1 MRSVLVL
8 SGLLLLLSPS
18 FFLDAANTTAN
29 TIASTTVSAVS
40 NTFSTASIQTMSLNS
55 TSITTSR
62 SSLQSSTEPKGSMPT
77 SSSASGVTSAQQNT
91 SPAASTKTEKP
102 TSGSSPTVGSEDLKS
117 TALTVST
124 KPEITSGQSEITKVT
139 ASVVSTEGHQ
149 TTTSPINLNN
159 TSKTSPASTPVPAL
173 ASISQ
178 PGTVPGTPPVPVTLV
193 PMTPEPPG
201 SSSQGS
207 NRNIAT
213 TSVSTPA
220 TFTTQEMLITIT
232 PPVTSRGTQRIPS
245 EPPVLPDTP
254 TAPQPTGSASGP
266 RTAPPARGP
275 TRSSPRLVSAAS
287 PTASLPP
294 PASASGVEIQ
304 CGAPERLSEETFVLN
319 FSKADLCKSS
329 PVGAKLYTLLCQA
342 AKATFN
348 PSQDQCNIQLAP
360 VPEIQSV
367 AVKSITI
374 HTKLCPKDTFELLK
388 NKWADLKE
396 VGVTNM
402 QLGDQGPPEETEDRF
417 SMPLIITI
425 VCMASFLLLVA
436 ALYGCCHQRLSQRKD
451 QQRLTEELQTV
462 ENGYHDNPTLE
473 VMETSSE
480 MQEKK
485 VANLNGELG
494 DSWIVPLDNLTKDDL
509 EEEEDTH
516 L

>member
-193 PMTPEPPG
+193 PMTPEP
-201 SSSQGS
+201 QG
-207 NRNIAT
+207 
-213 TSVSTPA
+213 
-220 TFTTQEMLITIT
+220 
-232 PPVTSRGTQRIPS
+232 
-245 EPPVLPDTP
+245 
-254 TAPQPTGSASGP
+254 
-266 RTAPPARGP
+266 APPRDQTEILQP
-275 TRSSPRLVSAAS
+275 QVSAHQ
-287 PTASLPP
+287 P
-294 PASASGVEIQ
+294 
-304 CGAPERLSEETFVLN
+304 
-319 FSKADLCKSS
+319 
-329 PVGAKLYTLLCQA
+329 
-342 AKATFN
+342 
-348 PSQDQCNIQLAP
+348 PSQLRRC
-360 VPEIQSV
+360 
-367 AVKSITI
+367 
-374 HTKLCPKDTFELLK
+374 
-388 NKWADLKE
+388 
-396 VGVTNM
+396 
-402 QLGDQGPPEETEDRF
+402 
-417 SMPLIITI
+417 
-425 VCMASFLLLVA
+425 
-436 ALYGCCHQRLSQRKD
+436 
-451 QQRLTEELQTV
+451 
-462 ENGYHDNPTLE
+462 
-473 VMETSSE
+473 
-480 MQEKK
+480 
-485 VANLNGELG
+485 
-494 DSWIVPLDNLTKDDL
+494 
-509 EEEEDTH
+509 
-516 L
+516 